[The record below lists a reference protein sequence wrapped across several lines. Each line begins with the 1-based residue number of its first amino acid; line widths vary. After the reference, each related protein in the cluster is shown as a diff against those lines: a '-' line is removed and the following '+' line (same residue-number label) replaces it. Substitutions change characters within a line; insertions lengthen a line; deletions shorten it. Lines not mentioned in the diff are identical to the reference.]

1 MAQIVLNVEN
11 EQKANLLLSLFRDLD
26 YVEVETKSSE
36 KVWLGD
42 LPVLKN
48 PISIPDF
55 KMYSREELYER

>member
-11 EQKANLLLSLFRDLD
+11 EQKASLLLSLFQDLD
-26 YVEVETKSSE
+26 YVEVETKSTE

-42 LPVLKN
+42 LPILEN
-48 PISIPDF
+48 PIFVPDF

>member
-11 EQKANLLLSLFRDLD
+11 EQKANLLLSLFHDLD

-42 LPVLKN
+42 LPVLKK
-48 PISIPDF
+48 PISVPDF
-55 KMYSREELYER
+55 KMYSKEELYER